1 MVVTRAGRRRRDGV
15 GEEELDESSGSNR
28 GEVRNLRGRR
38 GLVEGI
44 AVEDLLAVNT
54 RLIFEPVTAPWKECK
69 LAFCLSLSPKPAFSA
84 SRHRAKIAVKTQL
97 PRSHPNWMISSCCAS
112 ATSPDRRRGAQPAN
126 CISWGVGSQPQGDRP
141 SERACQS
148 PSPEQHRVC
157 GVCHSSIHA

>member
-1 MVVTRAGRRRRDGV
+1 MVTRAGRRRRDGV

-54 RLIFEPVTAPWKECK
+54 RLIFEPVTAPWKECT
-69 LAFCLSLSPKPAFSA
+69 LAFCLSLSLKPAFSA

-97 PRSHPNWMISSCCAS
+97 PRSHPNWTISFMLRVS
-112 ATSPDRRRGAQPAN
+112 DQPRQKAR
-126 CISWGVGSQPQGDRP
+126 SSTRQLQQLVRW
-141 SERACQS
+141 QS
-148 PSPEQHRVC
+148 TP
-157 GVCHSSIHA
+157 G